1 MDAFDFTE
9 DEEEEKV
16 EKKKKPRRKRNSN
29 IGALIW
35 NFGTLFFLVGSLCVG
50 GLFIAIFLN
59 PNSSINPWPP
69 PTATL
74 PSIAIL
80 PQPTPTDFAGPAP
93 TPTFLPTAGPSPTGT
108 NALLPTPT
116 DVTIVTPSPTTH
128 SESEF
133 SYQLQEGNPIQ
144 LPSIIYHPALEC
156 AFLGVG
162 GQAID
167 KNAAPV
173 LGFAIQLTGTVDGE
187 PIDLLTFTG
196 AATQFGPGGYEIKIA
211 DAPFDSTEQLQV
223 QLLNQ
228 QGFPLSPLIVF
239 DTFDD
244 CSQNMILIN
253 FVEVP

>member
-1 MDAFDFTE
+1 MDAFDFI
-9 DEEEEKV
+9 EEEEPV
-16 EKKKKPRRKRNSN
+16 EKKKKPRRKRNIN
-29 IGALIW
+29 LGALIW
-35 NFGTLFFLVGSLCVG
+35 NFGTLSFLLSALCVG
-50 GLFIAIFLN
+50 GLFLAIFLD
-59 PNSSINPWPP
+59 PSSSVNPWPP
-69 PTATL
+69 PAPTL
-74 PSIAIL
+74 PSEATL
-80 PQPTPTDFAGPAP
+80 PQPTPTEFAGPPP
-93 TPTFLPTAGPSPTGT
+93 TPTFLPTAGPSPTAT
-108 NALLPTPT
+108 NPLLPTPT
-116 DVTIVTPSPTTH
+116 DVIIATPSPTVP
-128 SESEF
+128 SDSEF
-133 SYQLQEGNPIQ
+133 AYQLQDGNPLP

-167 KNAAPV
+167 LNTAPV
-173 LGFAIQLTGTVDGE
+173 LGFAVQLTGTVDGE

-211 DAPFDSTEQLQV
+211 DAPFDSTGQLQV
-223 QLLNQ
+223 QLLDQ